1 MRVYIIE
8 HKKVDLP
15 KLSDIYAELQVGA
28 AINGKIDSVDY
39 YDNDGENI
47 SDKNISYNELT
58 GLYWIWKNSNEDI
71 IGLCHYRR
79 FFVDA
84 KAKIMN
90 VIFGEKGG
98 YISEKKIRKK
108 LQHSDMIV
116 HNKTYY
122 SSSNKEQFEKTQKY
136 PNDLDIVEKV
146 IDEYYP
152 DYSDAYKKVVY
163 GKNSHLLNMMIARK
177 QIVDEYCEWLFGV
190 LFKVEDTLQKNGET
204 EFQRRIGMLGER
216 LLDVWIEKNN
226 IKVCEMF
233 SINTER
239 RDCSIIAG

>member
-15 KLSDIYAELQVGA
+15 KLSDFYVELQVGA
-28 AINGKIDSVDY
+28 AINGKIDGADF
-39 YDNDGENI
+39 YDNDGDNI
-47 SDKNISYNELT
+47 SNKNLSYNELT

-79 FFVDA
+79 YFVDA
-84 KAKIMN
+84 KAKFIN
-90 VIFGEKGG
+90 VILGNKDG
-98 YISEKKIRKK
+98 YISEKKIRQK

-122 SSSNKEQFEKTQKY
+122 STTNKEQFEKTQKY
-136 PNDLDIVEKV
+136 PKDLYFVEKV
-146 IDEYYP
+146 INEFYP
-152 DYSDAYKKVVY
+152 DYSEAYKKVIN
-163 GKNSHLLNMMIARK
+163 GKTSHLLNMMIARK

-190 LFKVEDTLQKNGET
+190 LFKVEETLRKEGET
-204 EFQRRIGMLGER
+204 EFQRRLGMIGER

-239 RDCSIIAG
+239 RDYSIIAR